1 MKLGSV
7 SSMATER
14 ADPKPRLAA
23 QASVLKAWGQEWRRA
38 NGKGQQDLG
47 RVAGYGS
54 DASPKSAAV
63 AISRIES
70 GKTDPTGRYRQRLLD
85 ALGHTEAE
93 LEDET
98 ERALAALSRPG
109 VFTRTMA
116 GQIFFEN
123 EARRAQIIASSNLL
137 TERVTFQIRNSE
149 RTLERARN
157 AFILPFLETAAR
169 IDWRP
174 VLVAQDVGAPD
185 GAPGSLEGEIRGL
198 RGQTELTI
206 LKTVTESG
214 AADASAGTATAA
226 GTAAGVFVAVSAAG
240 NVSTG
245 TAIASL
251 SGTAASSAT
260 LAWLGGGSLAA
271 GRMGVAGGTAAL
283 TGVVALPALIA
294 IGGVLIWKGRKLRME
309 AEAEAEKLDA
319 AQQALE
325 DMQDALPRAE
335 RWNEAQQ
342 AVIQRAEL
350 LGRTIHSRYA
360 ESPPFGEMPG
370 RDPNRRTSWSML
382 SPDAQKALDVEL
394 KLLSIILD
402 TQALPIWL
410 GVTSV
415 SQPDLTAS
423 QEKTATVSE
432 EWIDESLTFAQF
444 DLDEHEEWVRSLL
457 ARDRSTN

>member
-1 MKLGSV
+1 
-7 SSMATER
+7 MATER
-14 ADPKPRLAA
+14 AVPKPRLAA

-70 GKTDPTGRYRQRLLD
+70 GKTDPTGRYRRRLLD

-93 LEDET
+93 LEEET
-98 ERALAALSRPG
+98 ERALSRPG

-116 GQIFFEN
+116 GQIHFEN

-157 AFILPFLETAAR
+157 AFVLPFLETAAR
-169 IDWRP
+169 VDWQP
-174 VLVAQDVGAPD
+174 VLDAQEVAASGGA
-185 GAPGSLEGEIRGL
+185 ARSLQGEIRGL
-198 RGQTELTI
+198 RGQTELSI
-206 LKTVTESG
+206 LKTVSES
-214 AADASAGTATAA
+214 AADASDGAGTGA

-260 LAWLGGGSLAA
+260 LAWLGGGALAA
-271 GRMGVAGGTAAL
+271 GRMGVAGGTAVL

-342 AVIQRAEL
+342 GIIQRAEL

-360 ESPPFGEMPG
+360 DSAPFLEVPG
-370 RDPNRRTSWSML
+370 HEANGRISWDTL

-402 TQALPIWL
+402 TQALPVWL

-423 QEKTATVSE
+423 QEKTASVSE

-457 ARDRSTN
+457 ARDRSTP

>member
-1 MKLGSV
+1 MSTV
-7 SSMATER
+7 ATER
-14 ADPKPRLAA
+14 ATSDPRLAA
-23 QASVLKAWGQEWRRA
+23 QASVLKRWGHEWRRT

-93 LEDET
+93 LEEATD
-98 ERALAALSRPG
+98 RALAAMSRPG
-109 VFTRTMA
+109 VFTRAMA
-116 GQIFFEN
+116 GPIHLEN

-137 TERVTFQIRNSE
+137 SERVTFQIRNAE

-157 AFILPFLETAAR
+157 AFVLPFLETAAR
-169 IDWRP
+169 VDWEQPRP
-174 VLVAQDVGAPD
+174 VPELGAS
-185 GAPGSLEGEIRGL
+185 AAEAGSLEGEIRGL
-198 RGQTELTI
+198 RGQTEVSI
-206 LKTVTESG
+206 LRTVTGST
-214 AADASAGTATAA
+214 DAGTGIGSGA
-226 GTAAGVFVAVSAAG
+226 GTAAGMFVAVSAAG
-240 NVSTG
+240 TASTG
-245 TAIASL
+245 AAIATV
-251 SGTAASSAT
+251 SGAAASSTT

-271 GRMGVAGGTAAL
+271 GGTAVL
-283 TGVVALPALIA
+283 TGIVSLPALLA
-294 IGGVLIWKGRKLRME
+294 IGGVLVWKGRKIRKE

-325 DMQDALPRAE
+325 DMQEALPRAE

-350 LGRTIHSRYA
+350 LGRTIQSRYA
-360 ESPPFGEMPG
+360 TSPPFAPTTDLDAG
-370 RDPNRRTSWSML
+370 RRIPWSDL
-382 SPDAQKALDVEL
+382 SPGVRKAMDVEL

-402 TQALPIWL
+402 TQALPVWL
-410 GVTSV
+410 GVTTV
-415 SQPDLTAS
+415 SEPDLTAS

-432 EWIDESLTFAQF
+432 DWIDESLAFAQF

-457 ARDRSTN
+457 THDSLTGG

>member
-1 MKLGSV
+1 
-7 SSMATER
+7 MATER
-14 ADPKPRLAA
+14 AVPKPRLAA

-93 LEDET
+93 LEEET
-98 ERALAALSRPG
+98 ERALAVLSRPG

-157 AFILPFLETAAR
+157 AFILPFLETAVR
-169 IDWRP
+169 VDWRP
-174 VLVAQDVGAPD
+174 VLDAQDVGAPD
-185 GAPGSLEGEIRGL
+185 GAAGSLEGEIRGL
-198 RGQTELTI
+198 RGQTELSI
-206 LKTVTESG
+206 LKTVTES

-350 LGRTIHSRYA
+350 LGRTIQSRYA
-360 ESPPFGEMPG
+360 GSPPFIEVPG
-370 RDPNRRTSWSML
+370 HAAKRRISWDTL
-382 SPDAQKALDVEL
+382 SPDAQKTLDVEL

-402 TQALPIWL
+402 TQALPVWL

-457 ARDRSTN
+457 ARDHSTR

>member
-1 MKLGSV
+1 
-7 SSMATER
+7 MATER
-14 ADPKPRLAA
+14 TVPKPRLAA

-54 DASPKSAAV
+54 DESPKSAAV

-70 GKTDPTGRYRQRLLD
+70 GKTDPAGRYRQRLLD

-93 LEDET
+93 LEQET
-98 ERALAALSRPG
+98 ERALATLSRPG
-109 VFTRTMA
+109 VFARAMA
-116 GQIFFEN
+116 GSVFLEN
-123 EARRAQIIASSNLL
+123 EARRAQIIAASNLL

-149 RTLERARN
+149 RTLDRARN

-169 IDWRP
+169 VDWQPLLDARN
-174 VLVAQDVGAPD
+174 AEATD
-185 GAPGSLEGEIRGL
+185 GAAGPLEGEIRGL
-198 RGQTELTI
+198 RGQTEVSI
-206 LKTVTESG
+206 LKTVTEST
-214 AADASAGTATAA
+214 AGTGAGTGA
-226 GTAAGVFVAVSAAG
+226 GTAAGMFVAVSAAG
-240 NVSTG
+240 TASTG
-245 TAIASL
+245 AAIASF
-251 SGTAASSAT
+251 SGAAASSAT

-271 GRMGVAGGTAAL
+271 GRMGVAGGTAVL
-283 TGVVALPALIA
+283 TGIVALPALLA
-294 IGGVLIWKGRKLRME
+294 VGGVLVWKGRKLRKE

-342 AVIQRAEL
+342 AIIQRAEL
-350 LGRTIHSRYA
+350 LGRTVQSRYA
-360 ESPPFGEMPG
+360 ESPPFIQAPG
-370 RDPNRRTSWSML
+370 YDASRRVTWDAL
-382 SPDAQKALDVEL
+382 SHDAQKALDVEL

-402 TQALPIWL
+402 TQALPVWL
-410 GVTSV
+410 GVTTV

-444 DLDEHEEWVRSLL
+444 DLDEHEEWVLSLL
-457 ARDRSTN
+457 AQDSLS